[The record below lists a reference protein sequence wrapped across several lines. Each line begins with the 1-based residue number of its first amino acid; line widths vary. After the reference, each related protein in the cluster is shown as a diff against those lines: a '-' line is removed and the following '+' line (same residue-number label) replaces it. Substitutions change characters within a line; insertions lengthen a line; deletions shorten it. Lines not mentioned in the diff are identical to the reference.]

1 MSLVHRIR
9 YSARIIRTC
18 RNWPQVG
25 SKMALG
31 YLGLGG
37 RELTLR
43 SRDGVCLSAPNRR
56 DARWPM
62 FEVLVGDAYGLDDLA
77 PSNQGESFSVL
88 DIGAQ
93 VGSFACSLAMRM
105 PRAMV
110 TCYEPS
116 HGASQWLQRN
126 VRANGLSECIDLVEC
141 AVGAEEGSATLYEPG
156 EASGRSSLLMHTE
169 GNDST
174 TTVVT
179 LATAIGGMKV
189 PPKILKMDCEGSE
202 YDIVLSAP
210 ETCWDGIEYV
220 VFEYH
225 VVAGYTYSSLRDRL
239 ATLGFEQKWM
249 VAGRRGRGDG
259 VACFWRTPTGSA
271 RVPAQTSSQ

>member
-1 MSLVHRIR
+1 MI
-9 YSARIIRTC
+9 
-18 RNWPQVG
+18 
-25 SKMALG
+25 
-31 YLGLGG
+31 
-37 RELTLR
+37 
-43 SRDGVCLSAPNRR
+43 
-56 DARWPM
+56 
-62 FEVLVGDAYGLDDLA
+62 
-77 PSNQGESFSVL
+77 
-88 DIGAQ
+88 
-93 VGSFACSLAMRM
+93 
-105 PRAMV
+105 

-116 HGASQWLQRN
+116 QGASQWLRRN
-126 VRANGLSECIDLVEC
+126 VSANGLGERIDLVQC

-174 TTVVT
+174 TRVVT

-210 ETCWDGIEYV
+210 ESCWDSIECV

-225 VVAGYTYSSLRDRL
+225 VVAGYTYSLLRDRL

-249 VAGRRGRGDG
+249 VAGRSGRGDG
-259 VACFWRTPTGSA
+259 VACFWRPPTGEAQVRA
-271 RVPAQTSSQ
+271 RTASE